1 MIGKAI
7 EFHFNLDIS
16 DINLIK
22 QLDSTIT
29 SLHPGI
35 PRIRVKHDN
44 EPHKKDS
51 EQLQVSKLEYRY
63 AKIIFL
69 VRASR
74 DIVTSVYFYIQTRPD
89 FKKIYSPDIS
99 SFIRNKMGSLDLI
112 LSSYFNIWTENQN
125 IPRNF

>member
-35 PRIRVKHDN
+35 
-44 EPHKKDS
+44 HKKDS